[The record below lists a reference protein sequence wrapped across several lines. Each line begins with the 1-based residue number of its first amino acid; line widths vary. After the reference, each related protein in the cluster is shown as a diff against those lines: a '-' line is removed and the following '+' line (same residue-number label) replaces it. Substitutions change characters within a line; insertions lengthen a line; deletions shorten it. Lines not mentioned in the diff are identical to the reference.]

1 MKIKGYEVNF
11 DDQLC
16 LIFCQFKKH
25 IFQRGKKKKKPSDFY
40 LGKYKKNNK
49 TSILV
54 MKKTE
59 DMKGL
64 GFFLRGISF

>member
-1 MKIKGYEVNF
+1 MISYVWYFANLKSIFSKG
-11 DDQLC
+11 
-16 LIFCQFKKH
+16 
-25 IFQRGKKKKKPSDFY
+25 KKKKPSDFY

-64 GFFLRGISF
+64 GFF